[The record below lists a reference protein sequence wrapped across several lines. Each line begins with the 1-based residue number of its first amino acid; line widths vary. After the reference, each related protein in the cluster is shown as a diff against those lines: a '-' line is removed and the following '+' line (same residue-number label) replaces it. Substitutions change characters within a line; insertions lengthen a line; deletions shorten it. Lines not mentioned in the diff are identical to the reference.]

1 VAKEGYRVIVNVGGH
16 GGQEVPHLHGHVL
29 GGAPLGQMLTRR

>member
-1 VAKEGYRVIVNVGGH
+1 VIVNSGKN

-29 GGAPLGQMLTRR
+29 GGAPLGAMLSRKT